1 MVLLKERI
9 NTWLKPP
16 VPYFTIMFLFAPW
29 VMHFSQLVIQL
40 IACHHL
46 FFTSRFPTLSCI
58 SIKSLPCSSHCL
70 WLHYKVNSTKSLK
83 CIFLGYSP
91 PPLKGLSLFLSS
103 TSPIYC
109 FYCHFLFWDLS
120 FLLFHCTW
128 CPPSRQ
134 IANPLHISLVVSAL
148 IIAFAL
154 PPLLTYQQQMQISTT
169 VPSTNHLASYSN
181 RPSNYI
187 TYTWTSP
194 CTHVNIGHSILSW
207 MLKIQ
212 TYKVMWIF

>member
-1 MVLLKERI
+1 MSCIKTWHADNARKYLSSLFQFFLSTGYFWWNISCSHHNKMVLLKERI

-91 PPLKGLSLFLSS
+91 PLKGLSHWFG
-103 TSPIYC
+103 T
-109 FYCHFLFWDLS
+109 
-120 FLLFHCTW
+120 
-128 CPPSRQ
+128 
-134 IANPLHISLVVSAL
+134 
-148 IIAFAL
+148 
-154 PPLLTYQQQMQISTT
+154 
-169 VPSTNHLASYSN
+169 
-181 RPSNYI
+181 
-187 TYTWTSP
+187 
-194 CTHVNIGHSILSW
+194 
-207 MLKIQ
+207 
-212 TYKVMWIF
+212 